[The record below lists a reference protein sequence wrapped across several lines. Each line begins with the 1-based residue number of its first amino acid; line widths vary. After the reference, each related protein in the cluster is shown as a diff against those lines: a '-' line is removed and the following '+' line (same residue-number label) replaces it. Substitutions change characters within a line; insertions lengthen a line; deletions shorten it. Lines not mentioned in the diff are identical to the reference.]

1 MRHAAKQR
9 RTCAASTQSEA
20 VAPPAQAPHGPEL
33 AEVWTGPLL
42 PLLRALQFGDSM
54 LPVGAFSFSVGLES
68 AVQCGVVRTAD
79 DLHGF
84 TRTALEQ
91 AASGDAVAVACA
103 VRAALAHDL
112 DELAAIDAAVLARKP
127 AEETRAMTVRMGK
140 KLLELAAQVTE
151 QPLAKTWLGI
161 VREAPH
167 PGTWPVAQGV
177 VCADLGLAPEAACA
191 VHQYGLAATIL
202 NAALRLMRVTHLDTQ
217 RILFD
222 CARDMPQ
229 QCRKAAETPW
239 RHMAA
244 FAPMNDI
251 LAAHHVHA
259 HVRLFMN

>member
-1 MRHAAKQR
+1 
-9 RTCAASTQSEA
+9 
-20 VAPPAQAPHGPEL
+20 
-33 AEVWTGPLL
+33 
-42 PLLRALQFGDSM
+42 
-54 LPVGAFSFSVGLES
+54 
-68 AVQCGVVRTAD
+68 
-79 DLHGF
+79 
-84 TRTALEQ
+84 
-91 AASGDAVAVACA
+91 
-103 VRAALAHDL
+103 
-112 DELAAIDAAVLARKP
+112 
-127 AEETRAMTVRMGK
+127 MTVRMGK

-229 QCRKAAETPW
+229 QCRKAAETRKRRKATREAKP
-239 RHMAA
+239 
-244 FAPMNDI
+244 
-251 LAAHHVHA
+251 
-259 HVRLFMN
+259 RLVSSK